1 MELDFCKSYYKVAS
15 PASTPVGWLWCR
27 GGLLPCL
34 KPPQKLILSGNRY
47 RHIQMSVVW
56 AFSLWKLDLDPR
68 EEELLLFHFIKMTI
82 GSEKMILHRN
92 DSERAAE

>member
-1 MELDFCKSYYKVAS
+1 MGVVQGC
-15 PASTPVGWLWCR
+15 
-27 GGLLPCL
+27 LLPCL
-34 KPPQKLILSGNRY
+34 KPPQKLNFSGNGY
-47 RHIQMSVVW
+47 RHIQMSFVL